1 MGNKKQW
8 ANFSHFDYLCRMN
21 ANKQIIRLGIAL
33 FLITMLLFFLL
44 IFLFSTR
51 GSISEAQFFNYSAL
65 INCFA
70 LPGIYAGMGFYS
82 AFKVAKI
89 RPISF
94 RQSWQLSFMPMFI
107 GGFLSLAAI
116 FIFFNT
122 NGSWAED
129 SLQRGWY
136 DLVMSNPN
144 QDFMEKNGDFVKNM
158 TDLKINMFTWKT
170 FFLSFSVILF
180 FYFLISSI
188 FAVFFKNRHI

>member
-1 MGNKKQW
+1 
-8 ANFSHFDYLCRMN
+8 MN
-21 ANKQIIRLGIAL
+21 ANKQLIRFGIAL
-33 FLITMLLFFLL
+33 FLLTMLLFFLL
-44 IFLFSTR
+44 IFLFSTQ

-65 INCFA
+65 INCFV
-70 LPGIYAGMGFYS
+70 LPGLYAGMGFYS
-82 AFKVAKI
+82 AFKIAKQ

-94 RQSWQLSFMPMFI
+94 RQAWQLSFVPMFI
-107 GGFLSLAAI
+107 GGLLSLAAI

-122 NGSWAED
+122 SGSWAED
-129 SLQRGWY
+129 SLQRGWH

-144 QDFMEKNGDFVKNM
+144 QEFMEKNGDFVKNM

-188 FAVFFKNRHI
+188 FAVFFKNRQI